1 MPVSPSI
8 HTVTQSGPQAQPVI
22 IDGRYEILRRIAR
35 GGMTQVYV
43 AHDRRLER
51 DVALKIMHPYLAES
65 DEFVRLFRREA
76 RAAARLTHP
85 GVVAVYDQGTT
96 GDSFYLT
103 MEYVAGGNLRHLLQ
117 REGTLSLGRALELT
131 EKIFSAL
138 AAAHQAGLV
147 HRDVKPENV
156 LLPTSGGVKVAD
168 FGLARAVSEASISGT
183 GTVLGTVAYLAPE
196 VVSDGGCP
204 PAADVYAVGILLYEM
219 LTGTPPFTGER
230 PIQVAMKH
238 VNEDVPLISQT
249 LEWMPTEVDELVA
262 ALTARRLADRESDAS
277 TAMLRVRRV
286 LADLP
291 EDVRERRHELPNFQ
305 PLEQRPTKEEERLEP
320 TERATQAITLD
331 HTAALP
337 RPAHTEVSRTQ
348 AGGIDTATDHPLV
361 AVPVGVV
368 QPGDKP
374 VRQRRRRWP
383 WLIVVLLLTIAGAA
397 TAWWFLLGPGSL
409 RQLPDVTGKTE
420 AEAVDIVRQAQF
432 PVEVQRDYHDDVAA
446 GLVISTDPAA
456 GKIKKGRHVTIL
468 VSKGI
473 RTIEVPTLVGV
484 EAEAAKAAITDATG
498 TLGEVTTDY
507 SDDVPAGTVISASH
521 EAGDVIAH
529 NEPINLIVSSGPAPV
544 TFPDLVGKSREEAEK
559 TAGDAGLK
567 VSVEEQFSDDVPA
580 GHVISMNPPA
590 GTEGHRLDALAL
602 VVSKGPELFDVPD
615 VFGKQAPEAR
625 RILEEAGFQVRV
637 EEILGGIFGT
647 VRSQDPGAG
656 NKLPK
661 GATVTIKVV

>member
-1 MPVSPSI
+1 M
-8 HTVTQSGPQAQPVI
+8 TQTGAQAQPVV

-35 GGMTQVYV
+35 GGMSQVYV

-117 REGTLSLGRALELT
+117 REGTLPLGQALELT

-138 AAAHQAGLV
+138 AAAHRAGLV

-156 LLPTSGGVKVAD
+156 LLPTTGGVKVAD

-238 VNEDVPLISQT
+238 VNEDVPLVSQT
-249 LEWMPTEVDELVA
+249 IEWMPTEVDELVA

-291 EDVRERRHELPNFQ
+291 DDVRERRHHLPDFE
-305 PLEQRPTKEEERLEP
+305 PLEQRPTREEERLGP
-320 TERATQAITLD
+320 RDRATQAITLG

-337 RPAHTEVSRTQ
+337 RPAQ
-348 AGGIDTATDHPLV
+348 AAAGLPSTGRNSDHSLV
-361 AVPVGVV
+361 AVPVGAV
-368 QPGDKP
+368 QPGDEP
-374 VRQRRRRWP
+374 VRDRRRRWP
-383 WLIVVLLLTIAGAA
+383 WFVLVLLLAIAGAA

-409 RQLPDVTGKTE
+409 RQLPDVTGMAE

-432 PVEVQRDYHDDVAA
+432 PVEVQRDYHDDVPA

-456 GKIKKGRHVTIL
+456 GKIKKGRPVTIL

-473 RTIEVPTLVGV
+473 RTIEVPTLIGV
-484 EAEAAKAAITDATG
+484 EAETAKAAISEATG

-521 EAGDVIAH
+521 DSGDVIAH
-529 NEPINLIVSSGPAPV
+529 NEPISLVVSSGPAPV

-559 TAGDAGLK
+559 AAGDAGLK

-656 NKLPK
+656 NKLPR